1 MLSLNRRTLLSAT
14 ALAAMGGRAA
24 RAQDFPDRP
33 IRLVLPYAPGGVVDY
48 VGRVFAQGLT
58 ESLRQPVVAENRAGA
73 GGVLGAD
80 VVAKAVPDGYTQL
93 VIDPALVINPSLQAR
108 VPYDVFRDFRPV
120 SILTSSPL
128 VLVVS
133 PDLPARSVAEL
144 VALMKSNRGRYS
156 YASAGVGTT
165 PHLAGEMFALRTGCE
180 ATHVPY
186 RGIAA
191 GYADMMAGSVQF
203 SFSSIAGA
211 RGLVNDG
218 KLRALATTGARRSA
232 AFPGLP
238 TMQEAGQE
246 AGMEGFVVD
255 LWLALLVPAATPD
268 AVAARMHAAA
278 MEVIRR
284 PETTANL
291 ERVGAEARGTTGPEA
306 AAALRAEHDTWR
318 KLITDAKITA

>member
-1 MLSLNRRTLLSAT
+1 MLKLKRRTFLGAT
-14 ALAAMGGRAA
+14 ALAAMGGRTA

-33 IRLVLPYAPGGVVDY
+33 IRLVLPYAPGGAVDF
-48 VGRVFAQGLT
+48 VGRVFAQSLT
-58 ESLRQPVVAENRAGA
+58 EGLRQSVVTENRAGA
-73 GGVLGAD
+73 GGVVGAD
-80 VVAKAVPDGYTQL
+80 FVAKAAPDGYTQL

-133 PDLPARSVAEL
+133 PDLPVRSVAEF
-144 VALMKSNRGRYS
+144 VALAKANRSRYS

-165 PHLAGEMFALRTGCE
+165 PHLAGEMFAMRTGCE

-191 GYADMMAGSVQF
+191 GFADMMTGAVQF

-211 RGLVNDG
+211 RSLVNDG
-218 KLRALATTGARRSA
+218 KLRALATTGARRSG
-232 AFPGLP
+232 AFPDLP
-238 TMQEAGQE
+238 TMQEAG
-246 AGMEGFVVD
+246 MDGFVVD
-255 LWLALLVPAATPD
+255 LWLALLVPAGTPD
-268 AVAARMHAAA
+268 AVVARMHAAT

-284 PETTANL
+284 PDTAANL
-291 ERVGAEARGTTGPEA
+291 ERVGAEARGTTVSEA
-306 AAALRAEHDTWR
+306 AAILRSEYDIWR
-318 KLITDAKITA
+318 KLITDAKISV

>member
-1 MLSLNRRTLLSAT
+1 MLKLNRRTLLGVT
-14 ALAAMGGRAA
+14 ALAATGGRPA
-24 RAQDFPDRP
+24 RAQEFPDRP
-33 IRLVLPYAPGGVVDY
+33 IRLVLPYAPGGVVDF
-48 VGRVFAQGLT
+48 VGRVVAQGLT
-58 ESLRQPVVAENRAGA
+58 DSLRQSVVAENRAGA
-73 GGVLGAD
+73 GGVVGAD
-80 VVAKAVPDGYTQL
+80 FVAKAAPDGYTQL

-108 VPYDVFRDFRPV
+108 VPYDVFRDFRPI

-133 PDLPARSVAEL
+133 PDLPVRSMADFITL
-144 VALMKSNRGRYS
+144 AKANRGRYS

-191 GYADMMAGSVQF
+191 GFADMMTGAVQF

-211 RGLVNDG
+211 RSLVNDG

-232 AFPGLP
+232 AFPDLP
-238 TMQEAGQE
+238 TMQEAG
-246 AGMEGFVVD
+246 MDGFVVD
-255 LWLALLVPAATPD
+255 LWLALLAPAGTPG
-268 AVAARMHAAA
+268 AVIARMHAAA

-284 PETTANL
+284 PDTAASL

-306 AAALRAEHDTWR
+306 AAILRTEHDTWR
-318 KLITDAKITA
+318 KLIADAKITA